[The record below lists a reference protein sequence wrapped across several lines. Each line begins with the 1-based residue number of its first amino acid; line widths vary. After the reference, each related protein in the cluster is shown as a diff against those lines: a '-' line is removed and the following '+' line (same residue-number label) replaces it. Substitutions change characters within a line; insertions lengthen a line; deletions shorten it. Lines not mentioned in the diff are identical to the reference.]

1 MAVEMVQ
8 SMWKEGWPEN
18 EIWRRF
24 SYNVAVAGVKVG
36 LFAGLRALRAGV
48 VTEQCALCV
57 SAGFAVYF
65 CIYVYMSTHQSQFIY
80 TQFFCVC
87 GLDL

>member
-1 MAVEMVQ
+1 MVQ